1 MEIILI
7 EDVPNLGAIGELVN
21 VKAGFARN
29 FLLPRKM
36 AIVASVKSKKR
47 LEHEKRLAGFRLV
60 KAKKD
65 AETMVQRLANTS
77 VTIARKVG
85 EQDKLF
91 GSVTTADIARAL
103 ADEGVMVD
111 KRAVQLTEP
120 LKALGVYQVPVK
132 LRTDVTAEV
141 KIWVVA
147 E

>member
-1 MEIILI
+1 MEVILI

-21 VKAGFARN
+21 VKAGYARN
-29 FLLPRKM
+29 LLLPRKM
-36 AIVASVKSKKR
+36 AMLASVKSKKR

-65 AETMVQRLANTS
+65 AQGMVQRLANSS

-91 GSVTTADIARAL
+91 GSVTSADIARAL
-103 ADEGVMVD
+103 ADEGVIVD

-120 LKALGVYQVPVK
+120 IKALGVYQVPVK